1 MKKYV
6 WFLLSLCVLLTFAM
20 PVCAQETEAQPQDTA
35 KQIEESDEIA
45 QNIAEPTEEP
55 QAEAAKEE
63 KFDVTSLIMG
73 HIKDSHVWHILDY
86 TKEENG
92 EEVEVPVAVP
102 LPVIVFANGHLDFF
116 MSGAF
121 HHGHEAVTKG
131 DNTYIL
137 ANDKIYLA
145 NEKGGLTFQNGEE
158 TTAMEFHEGLE
169 YLEANANA
177 EIANEK
183 PLDFSITKNVASMI
197 LVSIILLIVFI
208 SFAKAYKKHPGRPKG
223 LQAVLEPVFLYV
235 RDDVIYP
242 NLGEKTDK
250 FLPYLM
256 TVFFFILFN
265 NILGLIPFFPGNANV
280 TGNIAVTMVLAI
292 FTFLMIN
299 LNGNKDYWHH
309 TFWMPGVPVFVKPIL
324 AVVELMGIIVKPVA
338 LMIRLFAN
346 ISAGHIIILSLVSLI
361 FIFQTIAVAPV
372 SVIFV
377 LFMDCLEMLVAFL
390 QAYIFTM
397 LSAVFISLAVAEHKH
412 E

>member
-20 PVCAQETEAQPQDTA
+20 PVCAQEAEAQPQDTA

-45 QNIAEPTEEP
+45 QNIAEPTDDAQP
-55 QAEAAKEE
+55 EAAKEE

-92 EEVEVPVAVP
+92 VEVEVPVAVP
-102 LPVIVFANGHLDFF
+102 LPVIVFANGHLDLF

-145 NEKGGLTFQNGEE
+145 NDKGGLTFQNGEATE
-158 TTAMEFHEGLE
+158 AMEFHESLE

-183 PLDFSITKNVASMI
+183 PLDFSITKNVASMM

-208 SFAKAYKKHPGRPKG
+208 SFAKAYKKNPGRPKG
-223 LQAVLEPVFLYV
+223 MQAFLEPVFLYV

-280 TGNIAVTMVLAI
+280 TGSCSYDSSFRQHFGRTYHHPELGIADIHLPDNSSRSSVGNIRIVHGLPRNACRIPAGIHIHDAFGSVHQSGSCRAQTR
-292 FTFLMIN
+292 
-299 LNGNKDYWHH
+299 
-309 TFWMPGVPVFVKPIL
+309 
-324 AVVELMGIIVKPVA
+324 VE
-338 LMIRLFAN
+338 F
-346 ISAGHIIILSLVSLI
+346 
-361 FIFQTIAVAPV
+361 
-372 SVIFV
+372 
-377 LFMDCLEMLVAFL
+377 
-390 QAYIFTM
+390 
-397 LSAVFISLAVAEHKH
+397 
-412 E
+412 

>member
-6 WFLLSLCVLLTFAM
+6 WFLLSLCVLLTFTVPAS
-20 PVCAQETEAQPQDTA
+20 AKGDESQSEDTA
-35 KQIEESDEIA
+35 
-45 QNIAEPTEEP
+45 N
-55 QAEAAKEE
+55 
-63 KFDVTSLIMG
+63 FDVTSLIMG

-86 TKEENG
+86 KKEVDG
-92 EEVEVPVAVP
+92 EEEEVPVAIP
-102 LPVIVFANGHLDFF
+102 LPVIVYANGQLDFF
-116 MSGAF
+116 MSSAF
-121 HHGHEAVTKG
+121 HHGDSVVKKG

-137 ANDKIYLA
+137 YNDIIYLA
-145 NEKGGLTFQNGEE
+145 DKDGGITLNKDG
-158 TTAMEFHEGLE
+158 
-169 YLEANANA
+169 

-183 PLDFSITKNVASMI
+183 PLDFSITKNVASMM

-208 SFAKAYKKHPGRPKG
+208 SFAKAYKKNPGRPKG
-223 LQAVLEPVFLYV
+223 MQAVLEPVFLYV
-235 RDDVIYP
+235 RDDIIYP
-242 NLGEKTDK
+242 NLGAKTDK
-250 FLPYLM
+250 FLPYLA

-280 TGNIAVTMVLAI
+280 TGNIAVTMVLAV

-361 FIFQTIAVAPV
+361 FIFQSLAVAPV

>member
-1 MKKYV
+1 
-6 WFLLSLCVLLTFAM
+6 
-20 PVCAQETEAQPQDTA
+20 
-35 KQIEESDEIA
+35 
-45 QNIAEPTEEP
+45 
-55 QAEAAKEE
+55 
-63 KFDVTSLIMG
+63 
-73 HIKDSHVWHILDY
+73 
-86 TKEENG
+86 
-92 EEVEVPVAVP
+92 
-102 LPVIVFANGHLDFF
+102 
-116 MSGAF
+116 
-121 HHGHEAVTKG
+121 
-131 DNTYIL
+131 
-137 ANDKIYLA
+137 
-145 NEKGGLTFQNGEE
+145 
-158 TTAMEFHEGLE
+158 
-169 YLEANANA
+169 
-177 EIANEK
+177 
-183 PLDFSITKNVASMI
+183 
-197 LVSIILLIVFI
+197 
-208 SFAKAYKKHPGRPKG
+208 
-223 LQAVLEPVFLYV
+223 
-235 RDDVIYP
+235 
-242 NLGEKTDK
+242 
-250 FLPYLM
+250 M